1 VSSQASWSGDAQ
13 ETWPP
18 GAAPNDLPNL
28 DVVIGR
34 GHGSVVVTV
43 EGELDL
49 AGCRLLEGVLTDLI
63 EGQGNLT
70 VAVDLGNAVV
80 EPVAMVVFIEAAR
93 QARQLGTKFILKEP
107 PAETQYALQAE
118 GYGEQIEMLP
128 RPAPPA

>member
-1 VSSQASWSGDAQ
+1 M
-13 ETWPP
+13 
-18 GAAPNDLPNL
+18 
-28 DVVIGR
+28 
-34 GHGSVVVTV
+34 TV

-80 EPVAMVVFIEAAR
+80 EPVATVVFIEAAR
-93 QARQLGTKFILKEP
+93 QARQLGSKFILKEP
-107 PAETQYALQAE
+107 PTETQDALQAE

-128 RPAPPA
+128 RAAPPA